1 MNFEDWI
8 PIYPDIKDPNF
19 SSIISEKRE
28 IQELASGPKAEE
40 TRSGLYKHQEAFVRY
55 LRQYDRILNMQ
66 ETGTGKTCPIMG
78 LIDYAMEVG
87 TIKRIY
93 ILEEGQTLCDEIK
106 RQLLCYCPGRKKFME
121 DVKRR
126 INERKDKK
134 YRDKEREIERK
145 ERLKK
150 EKLKNGEEP
159 EEEKEE
165 EEEEEEEE
173 GFFGLVKADVTRSLS
188 SILKV
193 MTYGQFINMCVAMGA
208 SKYEEMSDCIIMC
221 DESQHVR
228 TDPVK
233 VKEEKEK
240 KKKQTE
246 PKEKKTKE
254 KKEPKAKTEYEIYE
268 IQYHMKQR
276 RSGGRPPVP
285 PKQKIFD
292 PLAKNKYRYLWDL
305 FHKIERSKV
314 IISTATPGI
323 NETREIA
330 KQTNLIL
337 PLENQMAVNN
347 KDLGITNW
355 KYENFGYKQ
364 LATYFKGM
372 VSFIKPSD
380 TGLLVKSGE
389 GDFPM
394 EGENIKYSV
403 LNEDEVTDDINVNT
417 STEDITIEAV
427 QKKYLE
433 IRPEYPE
440 LEEIEIKN
448 DLEFHRVYMS
458 DFQYGYYKE
467 ARAKRGKDEESEKK
481 RKNTFFIAESRASI
495 LVFPDGSWEGELTS
509 GVTNRGLGHYVTTHH
524 KSYVLNRETA
534 KYFIWKDNP
543 LLSEKEKSD
552 LPSLTLEDLSAKYTE
567 FLRIETKASLNDLP
581 GCSFTFCD
589 YVTGPGIILLSL
601 ILEINGYERYDGS
614 SRAFK
619 TLDSSS
625 GDICANKTETREISL
640 KKKRRFG
647 VISGDRIDSAKTANL
662 LELFNSEDN
671 VNGEYIQI
679 IICSPMV
686 REGLSVAN
694 VTRGHLITAQW
705 HPAGMHQALSRFI
718 RSNSHRNLLNYRL
731 SINDKERIAVTV
743 YKYTAMIEDEEEESF
758 SDFRMYKR
766 VETKDIVIRQLMR
779 KMKQCAFDCYTNRI
793 RNWTGIENSS
803 ACDYS
808 ACEYK
813 CLDEHSEPME
823 IIDDTYDILYIKD
836 DLEDE
841 LGDISKKL
849 LNKPIVL
856 PTKLK
861 NGADLNHFAKYWI
874 QNKIEK
880 KEKLKDRF
888 GNDAYL
894 DTDGYYIYL
903 QNNIP
908 DINYDPALSFYSNLL
923 ITSKFNSFR
932 NIVKEIKKD
941 VNVNNLRDAM
951 KEENKRLV
959 EISLLNLHIDTK
971 ISLFET
977 AIYDKHMKQ
986 LSDIDELL
994 LYIYQDFYFEI
1005 PYPREAISK
1014 LSSILSYPEP
1024 KAGRKTIKKVVS
1036 IAKTKE
1042 IVNLTFMDKYSKSEN
1057 ICYIHILE
1065 ILNTGTTAYDTSSK
1079 FMRANVKMRIYNPEE
1094 PYGWRDLTEY
1104 EIPIFVYLIRKIR
1117 QDQILKIV
1125 GRKRINGPSPKKSER
1140 LEEEYIGTILED
1152 KVGSSFRIHDVSR
1165 YPYLTEDKDWRSLP
1179 RGKFCNHKSYVVEL
1193 AVKLDMYIRN
1203 TYIVDE
1209 DIDSVKEALIEYK
1222 FDKKKKLDSYDDRT
1236 LRMILSFYRSKIS
1249 ASKICDIIREDF
1261 EERGRMMGVRSV
1273 PLSIIPSE

>member
-8 PIYPDIKDPNF
+8 PIYPDIEDPEF
-19 SSIISEKRE
+19 SSIISRKRE
-28 IQELASGPKAEE
+28 IQELASGLKAEE

-55 LRQYDRILNMQ
+55 LRQYDRIVNMQ

-78 LIDYAMEVG
+78 LIDYAEEVK
-87 TIKRIY
+87 TIKKIY
-93 ILEEGQTLCDEIK
+93 VLEEGQTLCDEIK
-106 RQLLCYCPGRKKFME
+106 RQLLCYCPGRQRFME

-126 INERKDKK
+126 ISERKTKK
-134 YRDKEREIERK
+134 SKENS
-145 ERLKK
+145 KK
-150 EKLKNGEEP
+150 
-159 EEEKEE
+159 
-165 EEEEEEEE
+165 EEEEE

-193 MTYGQFINMCVAMGA
+193 MTYGQFVNMCVSMG
-208 SKYEEMSDCIIMC
+208 STKYEELSDCIIMC
-221 DESQHVR
+221 DESQHMR

-233 VKEEKEK
+233 EPK
-240 KKKQTE
+240 KPKE
-246 PKEKKTKE
+246 PKEKKE
-254 KKEPKAKTEYEIYE
+254 KKKRGKKPSEEPKPKQKEEKKYEMWQIE
-268 IQYHMKQR
+268 YHMRAKG
-276 RSGGRPPVP
+276 SAGRPSLP
-285 PKQKIFD
+285 PKQKMFD
-292 PLAKNKYRYLWDL
+292 PMSKNKYTYLWDL
-305 FHKIERSKV
+305 FHKIKRSKV

-323 NETREIA
+323 NKTSEIA
-330 KQTNLIL
+330 KQLNLIL
-337 PLENQMAVNN
+337 PLDNQMAINN
-347 KDLGITNW
+347 KDLGISNW

-364 LATYFKGM
+364 LASYFKGM
-372 VSFIKPSD
+372 VSFIKPPD
-380 TGLLVKSGE
+380 TNLLVKSGE

-403 LNEDEVTDDINVNT
+403 IDEDEVTDEININT
-417 STEDITIEAV
+417 STENITIEDV

-433 IRPEYPE
+433 VTPEYPE
-440 LEEIEIKN
+440 LEEIAIKN
-448 DLEFHRVYMS
+448 DLQFHRVYMS

-467 ARAKRGKDEESEKK
+467 AKTKTAQKDEKK
-481 RKNTFFIAESRASI
+481 IKRANTFFVDQSRASI

-509 GVTNRGLGHYVTTHH
+509 GVTNRGLGHYVSVHQ
-524 KSYVLNRETA
+524 KSYILNRET
-534 KYFIWKDNP
+534 KKHFIWKDNP
-543 LLSEKEKSD
+543 FLSEEEKSD

-567 FLRIETKASLNDLP
+567 FLRIETQASLNKLP

-614 SRAFK
+614 SRAFR
-619 TLDSSS
+619 TLDSSA

-647 VISGDRIDSAKTANL
+647 VISGDRIDSGKTANL

-718 RSNSHRNLLNYRL
+718 RSNSHRNLVNYRL

-743 YKYTAMIEDEEEESF
+743 YKYVAMMKDEKEESF
-758 SDFRMYKR
+758 SDFKMYKG
-766 VETKDIVIRQLMR
+766 VETKDILIRQLMR
-779 KMKQCAFDCYTNRI
+779 KMKQCAFDCYTNRM
-793 RNWTGIENSS
+793 RNWTGIKDSS
-803 ACDYS
+803 ACDYTD
-808 ACEYK
+808 CEYK
-813 CLDEHSEPME
+813 CLDEHLDEMD
-823 IIDDTYDILYIKD
+823 IIDDTYDILYIKN

-841 LGDISKKL
+841 LGNISKKL
-849 LNKPIVL
+849 LNRPIIL
-856 PTKLK
+856 PNKLK

-874 QNKIEK
+874 QHQVEK

-908 DINYDPALSFYSNLL
+908 DMSYDPALSFYSNLL
-923 ITSKFNSFR
+923 ITSKFESFR
-932 NIVKEIKKD
+932 NLIKDMKKD
-941 VNVNNLRDAM
+941 VNVNIL
-951 KEENKRLV
+951 EEAIAEKDKTLV

-977 AIYDKHMKQ
+977 AIYDKDMNQ
-986 LSDIDELL
+986 LSDMNKLL

-1005 PYPREAISK
+1005 PYPREAVK
-1014 LSSILSYPEP
+1014 QLSDILSYPEP

-1036 IAKTKE
+1036 IAKSKE
-1042 IVNLTFMDKYSKSEN
+1042 LINNEFMNKYSKSEN

-1094 PYGWRDLTEY
+1094 PYRWRDLTQY
-1104 EIPIFVYLIRKIR
+1104 EIPIFTYLIRKIR

-1125 GRKRINGPSPKKSER
+1125 GRERIDGPSPKKSER
-1140 LEEEYIGTILED
+1140 LKEEYIGTILED

-1179 RGKFCNHKSYVVEL
+1179 RGKFCNDKAYIVEL
-1193 AVKLDMYIRN
+1193 AAKLDMYIRN

-1209 DIDSVKEALIEYK
+1209 DLNKVKDALMDFK
-1222 FDKKKKLDSYDDRT
+1222 FDKKKKLDTYDDQL
-1236 LRMILSFYRSKIS
+1236 LRIILSFYRSKIS
-1249 ASKICDIIREDF
+1249 SSRICSLIRKDF
-1261 EERGRMMGVRSV
+1261 EERNRMMGVRSV
-1273 PLSIIPSE
+1273 PSSIIPLE